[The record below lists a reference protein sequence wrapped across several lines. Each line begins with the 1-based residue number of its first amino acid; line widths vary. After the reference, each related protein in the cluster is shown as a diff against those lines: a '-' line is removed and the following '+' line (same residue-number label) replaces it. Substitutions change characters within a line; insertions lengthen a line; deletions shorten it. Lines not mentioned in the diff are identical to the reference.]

1 MKVEISPPAPPPPTP
16 VLSPRKVDG
25 ENVDNIV
32 LEKEEDEE
40 EEDLAE
46 SLKRLRQKIIEHDAV
61 VSPSKETVIFSE
73 EIDTISEEIRDDVIA
88 AKRRLRDAMSRKAM
102 FGVTVALKKLEA
114 LVGSNDPDVK
124 EGRCMM
130 ELFEINEEEK
140 ELKHKGERRMETS
153 KELPPSPVVSVAST
167 STSLSTILNTKQTL
181 LKKLDN
187 AKTKVPRRITTYRD
201 AVDYV
206 SQQAK
211 IAPDSK
217 PRNTW
222 TVSEKIRRR
231 RFKQRNQNDDSN
243 NGADWDWIE
252 KKYSEIENETY

>member
-1 MKVEISPPAPPPPTP
+1 
-16 VLSPRKVDG
+16 
-25 ENVDNIV
+25 
-32 LEKEEDEE
+32 
-40 EEDLAE
+40 
-46 SLKRLRQKIIEHDAV
+46 
-61 VSPSKETVIFSE
+61 
-73 EIDTISEEIRDDVIA
+73 
-88 AKRRLRDAMSRKAM
+88 
-102 FGVTVALKKLEA
+102 
-114 LVGSNDPDVK
+114 
-124 EGRCMM
+124 MM
-130 ELFEINEEEK
+130 ELFEIHEEEK

-201 AVDYV
+201 SVDYV

-231 RFKQRNQNDDSN
+231 RMKQRNQNDDSIMKQI
-243 NGADWDWIE
+243 GIGLRRSTQ
-252 KKYSEIENETY
+252 KLRTR